1 MKKLATSTK
10 YLRYLWLSMTIL
22 ICLLLLAPAR
32 SAQALNEPLVSFSL
46 TFSPQQANLNTSID
60 LVIEAYNQEPADA
73 VDYATQLYLSE
84 GLSLASQPGPHE
96 LYTPVLT
103 LTFTVNNGDVQTVSV
118 PLQIAGQAKEREGV
132 ALFHNN
138 QMVAR
143 LEIPISGGQ
152 LSPVAD
158 YNMPDPPTVTC
169 GPVPPLS
176 YIGGAV
182 LQEVAG
188 PNFSEHTWCNE
199 VEGDWILDVEDVTTL
214 NPNPPATTAEDFYS
228 SIAALIEDTQ
238 YIFSMSTLSFNTHDQ
253 AGAYNL
259 VRHYLAPAIRHL
271 HDTTP
276 SGGVKPLLR
285 FVFSERSSWDDISE
299 VMQDLTANMP
309 QGAPW
314 RVYIAVATVGDVG
327 AFSPWNHTKIA
338 VRDYRYA
345 IVGGMNWELDY
356 VLPVDHN
363 GDGLRPSWIQWE
375 GRPPYIPAGLTQ
387 VDRLYDLSM
396 EVEGDAARAA
406 GVYFD
411 KLWRRTIDPLF
422 PHLSD
427 DCRTSWAWYVGPIP
441 YFDCPLDAL
450 PTYFVPDYTINDE
463 HTVFSLGRGHIEW
476 SAVNDLDFTA
486 DEALFAAFDAANE
499 TVYISQHKLTLFAGL
514 HDPIGNTYYDSFS
527 DEFKLKLL
535 DAILR
540 GVRVKIALSEP
551 WGEEPALPW
560 GERDG
565 IEFVYNAFIEELFDA
580 AKEEYGWGT
589 GAQQLQVYQA
599 LCRFEVGPYSLPRYD
614 SNYPVLY
621 HTHNKFIMVDER
633 AFYVGSQNLYPSG
646 IKATLLE
653 IDPGV
658 FIPDLNEYGF
668 FVDDVALANQMLAQ
682 YWQPIWG
689 ETWFWAEVLYEPEP
703 MEANWK
709 CLNGQPH
716 HYTAVELVDWQAKG
730 NGSGEILVTWE
741 TAMEFNTERF
751 NIYRHT
757 VDDFST
763 ATLVH
768 QEPAVGYEFGAEY
781 EWIDA
786 DVYDG
791 LFYYYWLEE
800 EETTGIREHWGPIT
814 TTTALPDLLD
824 LAVTSV
830 AIPDRTSNQIYVTV
844 ANLGTVRAENFAV
857 GIDVSNLTSENAIQD
872 YFCISSLDPEE
883 SITVMLEAH
892 TPYDDNLIL
901 AWVDNLSILSPSSSA
916 ECLEAIQT
924 PQAPYE
930 NDFLFFT
937 SSPGCPPA
945 LAFPDNGNVL
955 NSQSPPLLWGQCAG
969 LNTYELEI
977 RRLATNDV
985 WQVTELPTT
994 FYALTQDETGP
1005 DFLIGREQY
1014 EWRIKACSVTT
1025 EICSDWS
1032 APRYFWWEKAAPEIV
1047 AMYATS
1053 LVYAET
1059 PDVPWEIK
1067 IQARDGDNASLIWS
1081 LENLGGTNLD
1091 GVVFQSAGHWA
1102 TISWI
1107 PNESQGPSINQMRIT
1122 VSDGIDTVERIL
1134 TLEVQETN
1142 TAPTLQP
1149 LTDQVVHIWQ
1159 TLSFTAIG
1167 DDPDIPINALTYHL
1181 IGNIPEGMI
1190 LNPVSGELSW
1200 QPVWGQQGDYI
1211 VTIQV
1216 SDGQL
1221 TNQKMVSIT
1230 VKSP

>member
-1 MKKLATSTK
+1 MKMQTTSEK
-10 YLRYLWLSMTIL
+10 NRRYFWLITTIL
-22 ICLLLLAPAR
+22 ICLLFLAPAKP
-32 SAQALNEPLVSFSL
+32 AQALNEPLIVFSL
-46 TFSPQQANLNTSID
+46 TLTPQQVNLNTSVD
-60 LVIEAYNQEPADA
+60 LIIEANNQGTTDA
-73 VDYATQLYLSE
+73 IDYATQLYLSE
-84 GLSLASQPGPHE
+84 GLSLASQPGTYE
-96 LYTPVLT
+96 LYTPALT
-103 LTFTVNNGDVQTVSV
+103 HTFTASAGNAQTISLS
-118 PLQIAGQAKEREGV
+118 LQISSQAMEREGV
-132 ALFHNN
+132 ALLHNDRV
-138 QMVAR
+138 VAR
-143 LEIPISGGQ
+143 LDVPVIGGQ
-152 LSPVAD
+152 FTPESD
-158 YNMPDPPTVTC
+158 YNMPVPPTVNC

-188 PNFSEHTWCNE
+188 PNLSEHTWCNE
-199 VEGDWILDVEDVTTL
+199 VEGDWIIDVEDVTTVA
-214 NPNPPATTAEDFYS
+214 PNPPPTTAEDFYTDV
-228 SIAALIEDTQ
+228 AHLIEDTE
-238 YIFSMSTLSFNTHDQ
+238 YTFSMSTLSFSTHDET
-253 AGAYNL
+253 GVYNL
-259 VRHYLAPAIRHL
+259 VRYYLAPAIRNL
-271 HDTTP
+271 HDSIP
-276 SGGVKPLLR
+276 SGGQKPLLR
-285 FVFSERSSWDDISE
+285 FIFAKSIVWDDIAD
-299 VMQDLTANMP
+299 VMEDLTANMP
-309 QGAPW
+309 IGTPW
-314 RVYIAVATVGDVG
+314 RVNIAVATVGD
-327 AFSPWNHTKIA
+327 APIPLSPWNHAKIA
-338 VRDYRYA
+338 VSDYHYA
-345 IVGGMNWELDY
+345 IVGGMNWDLDY
-356 VLPVDHN
+356 VLPVDHDAN
-363 GDGLRPSWIQWE
+363 GIRPGWIQWE
-375 GRPPYIPAGLTQ
+375 GRPPYIPAGLTK

-411 KLWRRTIDPLF
+411 KLWRRTIDPIF
-422 PHLSD
+422 PHLSN
-427 DCRTSWAWYVGPIP
+427 DCKTSWKWWVIINGIP
-441 YFDCPLDAL
+441 VPHNDCPLDAL
-450 PTYFVPDYTINDE
+450 PTYVVPDYTVNDQ
-463 HTVFSLGRGHIEW
+463 HNIFSLGRGHTEW
-476 SAVNDLDFTA
+476 DAVNDLDFTA
-486 DEALFAAFDAANE
+486 DEALFAAFDEAEE
-499 TVYISQHKLTLFAGL
+499 TIYISQHKLTLFKGQYNPVTGA
-514 HDPIGNTYYDSFS
+514 YYDSFS
-527 DEFKLKLL
+527 DEFKKRLI

-540 GVRVKIALSEP
+540 GVRIKVALSEP
-551 WGEEPALPW
+551 WGA
-560 GERDG
+560 GTSDDVK
-565 IEFVYNAFIEELFDA
+565 FVYNAFIEELFDE

-589 GAQQLQVYQA
+589 GTQQLQVYQA

-614 SNYPVLY
+614 WNYPILY

-646 IKATLLE
+646 IKATLIEL
-653 IDPGV
+653 DPGV
-658 FIPDLNEYGF
+658 LPDLNEYGF

-689 ETWFWAEVLYEPEP
+689 ETWLWAEVLYEPEP

-969 LNTYELEI
+969 LNTYDLEI